1 MFNRKSVKRAAA
13 AALTAVMIFSQ
24 SSVVMADTAS
34 NHAAAGTDAYAAAAA
49 TIPGTAVKENS
60 TASDAETKSAS
71 VDGQSHDAAGSLEDS
86 TTGAGNNTSTANATT
101 GTGTQAKTAG
111 ASTSASTA
119 TTTDTST
126 STDTTATAGTSTDAT
141 NAAGAATTAAVE
153 ESAEAADTEDIA
165 TTQGATD
172 DKPETASDGTL
183 TFENDSLRVKADY
196 TKDAEIPEGA
206 ELSVSM
212 IGEDNEA
219 YDSYKKIAE
228 DKVSGVLDYLKLY
241 DISIVKDGEEIE
253 PKAPVTMSIEHTDGA
268 SLPEDETIEILHMTE
283 DGSAETLEASASMS
297 SAPVMR
303 RAAARNAMSAPAVTA
318 AAATARSARKTY
330 SGATFKT
337 GSFSVFAE
345 AGSLKTVVITAEGE
359 NYTAA
364 VTFRKDAGIPAGAVL
379 TAKELTGEAGDEY
392 RQKAA
397 EALGEQEITQA
408 RFFDIHFTVDG
419 KEQEPAPGAS
429 VQVRLAFSDS
439 MEVGKSG
446 AVKAVHFKEGAD
458 GATPEILDTETSA
471 LSSGQNNTAAAT
483 DSDAGEEM
491 TAFDVVDFTQGSFSV
506 TGVVVMSGELT
517 NNGWPTKNGQYV
529 MLLSY
534 PQKDG
539 SSASTNTGYNY
550 YAVKNDGTLM
560 QVSVENGKAVFP
572 SDIKNVDDI
581 KQYIWTSDK
590 TQGTLSNTTDN
601 QTVYINPANENGV
614 SNTEEKLV
622 IENKRI
628 RTYSSYRY
636 TDGWGYHLR
645 GYCYLAVTR
654 DNKETVIT
662 YSFDRDYAAQ
672 VTFLKSFT
680 VDDTKPGQGSG
691 NDQSLDSPAT
701 EKKLTDNGDGTYDL
715 SLSVTGQSKSSSE
728 STKADVLI
736 VFDTSGSMKESVR
749 GSNRSRMAIAKD
761 TLKKLTNKLLSQNSA
776 GYPDRIQLSLI
787 TFASGTSEA
796 TTWTSNEKTFDG
808 YIDNAR
814 AEGGTNWEAAL
825 YKANTVEH
833 REGAEKYVIF
843 ISDGQPT
850 FYKGTEYASTNQDV
864 DLSYWF
870 AKDDA
875 YSLVQNGNN
884 FYTISVFEPDS
895 VAGYMENL
903 SRYAYSGTDAP
914 NAKYPDGRCQSA
926 ADQTAIENAFA
937 NIIDEI
943 THNLGYQSVAINDEL
958 TGMTSSVFV
967 NGKAGSFRYEVTDGK
982 GMEVNL
988 TPNQDGSLSYKIDGK
1003 TKTFHGAEYKDG
1015 KVTWNMD
1022 PSVDN
1027 PFVLDNGYTYKTIF
1041 TVWPSQEA
1049 YDLVAKLKN
1058 GTIQY
1063 SELTDDQKKQINE
1076 KKDDS
1081 GNTEYVL
1088 KTNTNAEI
1096 VYSTISTT
1104 IINGEEKKEVKK
1116 QEPETI
1122 TNPEGIQINV
1132 PSINIQKKWDDNQHE
1147 SFRPAKIQFKLVQ
1160 DKDTDN
1166 KVELIPNGELSSD
1179 NGWTSTC
1186 YVSPGLIG
1194 PGNEVLEKGHTYDIV
1209 EVDTDQHYELSTET
1223 YHPMLVKTDKGVKI
1237 YNYEDGKLSDSPISE
1252 FTAENKLKGSLS
1264 LEKKVFNAGGNTDI
1278 TTIKDGKVNPAI
1290 ADEIFS
1296 YQVTL
1301 VAPRERKADDFKYQL
1316 VRQDGTSAESELKAL
1331 NEATGNTISDYTLD
1345 KDGTGDDAK
1354 TTVQFTVKLKPG
1366 EKLEL
1371 PFLPLDTKYTITE
1384 VGKAGYELKD
1394 ITVTGENEENKNLTD
1409 KSTTG
1414 KIDSNQTDAVV
1425 FSNQFASA
1433 FNLMLLKTND
1443 STEPQKL
1450 AGAEFTLK
1458 KVNGEAE
1465 ADAYNI
1471 EGTAIGTENNPIKS
1485 GTNAVSI
1492 GDLPSGQYRLTETKA
1507 PDGYTKLEK
1516 PVEFTVDRAKAGQ
1529 AEVAVKI
1536 ISNETT
1542 VATVSQDSN
1551 KTDYTITIQNKAIYV
1566 LPHSGGNGVVPYMV
1580 AGVVLMLVAA
1590 GVLGTGGVLRKGG
1603 GSY

>member
-34 NHAAAGTDAYAAAAA
+34 NHAAAGNDAYAAVAA

-60 TASDAETKSAS
+60 TPSDAETKSAS
-71 VDGQSHDAAGSLEDS
+71 VDGQSHDAAGDPEDS

-101 GTGTQAKTAG
+101 GTGTQA
-111 ASTSASTA
+111 
-119 TTTDTST
+119 TTTDTNT
-126 STDTTATAGTSTDAT
+126 STDTTTTAGTATDAT

-153 ESAEAADTEDIA
+153 ESAEVADTEDIA

-253 PKAPVTMSIEHTDGA
+253 PKAPVTVSIEHTDGA

-318 AAATARSARKTY
+318 AAATARTARKTY

-337 GSFSVFAE
+337 GGFSVFAE
-345 AGSLKTVVITAEGE
+345 AGSLKTVVVTAEGE

-364 VTFRKDAGIPAGAVL
+364 VTFGKDAGIPAGAVL
-379 TAKELTGEAGDEY
+379 TVKELTGEAGDKY

-491 TAFDVVDFTQGSFSV
+491 TAFDVVDFMQGSFSV

-529 MLLSY
+529 VLLNY

-539 SSASTNTGYNY
+539 SSASTNTGDNY

-601 QTVYINPANENGV
+601 QTVYINPAGENGV
-614 SNTEEKLV
+614 SSDKEKLE
-622 IENKRI
+622 IQNRYI
-628 RTYSSYRY
+628 RTHSQYYVKNVGYRNI
-636 TDGWGYHLR
+636 
-645 GYCYLAVTR
+645 YLAVTR
-654 DNKETVIT
+654 DDKETLIA
-662 YSFDRDYAAQ
+662 YSLAKRYASQ

-691 NDQSLDSPAT
+691 NNQSLDSPAT

-715 SLSVTGQSKSSSE
+715 SLSVTGKSKSSSE

-736 VFDTSGSMKESVR
+736 VFDTSGSMKESVW
-749 GSNRSRMAIAKD
+749 GSNRRRMAIAKD

-787 TFASGTSEA
+787 TFASDTSEA
-796 TTWTSNEKTFDG
+796 TTWTSDEETFDN
-808 YIDNAR
+808 YIDNAT
-814 AEGGTNWEAAL
+814 ADGGTNWEAAL
-825 YKANTVEH
+825 YKANTVKH
-833 REGAEKYVIF
+833 REDAEKYVIF
-843 ISDGQPT
+843 ISDGEPT
-850 FYKGTEYASTNQDV
+850 FYKGTEKAKENQDV
-864 DLSYWF
+864 ELSYWF

-884 FYTISVFEPDS
+884 FYTISVFESDS

-903 SRYAYSGTDAP
+903 TRYAYSGTDAP
-914 NAKYPDGRCQSA
+914 NAKYPYGRCQSA

-1003 TKTFHGAEYKDG
+1003 TKTFHGAEYKDE

-1022 PSVDN
+1022 PSGDN

-1041 TVWPSQEA
+1041 TVWPSQKA

-1063 SELTDDQKKQINE
+1063 SDLTDDQKKQINE

-1096 VYSTISTT
+1096 EYSTISTT
-1104 IINGEEKKEVKK
+1104 IINGQEKKEVKK

-1122 TNPEGIQINV
+1122 TNPEGIQINI
-1132 PSINIQKKWDDNQHE
+1132 PSINIQKKWDDNHHE
-1147 SFRPAKIQFKLVQ
+1147 SFRPKKIQFKLVQ
-1160 DKDTDN
+1160 DKDTEN
-1166 KVELIPNGELSSD
+1166 KFVLINGELSSD
-1179 NGWTSTC
+1179 NDWKSTC
-1186 YVSPGLIG
+1186 YVSPGLIS
-1194 PGNEVLEKGHTYDIV
+1194 PDKKLLEEGHTYDIV
-1209 EVDTDQHYELSTET
+1209 EVDTDQHYELSTKT
-1223 YHPMLVKTDKGVKI
+1223 YHPMLVKTDDGVKI

-1264 LEKKVFNAGGNTDI
+1264 LEKKVFNANDDKDI
-1278 TTIKDGKVNPAI
+1278 TFKDDKVNPAI
-1290 ADEIFS
+1290 SDETFS

-1301 VAPRERKADDFKYQL
+1301 VAPRERTADDFKYQL
-1316 VRQDGTSAESELKAL
+1316 VKQDGTSAESQTLGNVADTISNYRL
-1331 NEATGNTISDYTLD
+1331 TPNGTGNTAT
-1345 KDGTGDDAK
+1345 
-1354 TTVQFTVKLKPG
+1354 TTVTFTVTLEPG

-1384 VGKAGYELKD
+1384 KETNGYNLKD
-1394 ITVTGENEENKNLTD
+1394 ITVTDENGTRTQSGPSTD
-1409 KSTTG
+1409 VIG
-1414 KIDSNQTDAVV
+1414 ANQTDAVV

-1443 STEPQKL
+1443 STERQKL

-1465 ADAYNI
+1465 ADAYDI

-1492 GDLPSGQYRLTETKA
+1492 GDLPSGKYRLTETKA

-1542 VATVSQDSN
+1542 VATVFQDSN

-1590 GVLGTGGVLRKGG
+1590 GVLGTDGVLRKGG

>member
-34 NHAAAGTDAYAAAAA
+34 NHAADGTDAYAAAAT
-49 TIPGTAVKENS
+49 TISGTAVKEDS
-60 TASDAETKSAS
+60 TASDAAGAEKTAGAGTSTAEAGAS
-71 VDGQSHDAAGSLEDS
+71 ENA
-86 TTGAGNNTSTANATT
+86 TTGAGM
-101 GTGTQAKTAG
+101 QA
-111 ASTSASTA
+111 TA
-119 TTTDTST
+119 TG
-126 STDTTATAGTSTDAT
+126 AGTSTDTAT
-141 NAAGAATTAAVE
+141 TAGAGTSTDTATTAGADTSMDTASTAGSLTHADNSTGAATTAAIE

-165 TTQGATD
+165 VPEGATD
-172 DKPETASDGTL
+172 DKTGAALDGTL
-183 TFENDSLRVKADY
+183 TFENDAIRVKADF

-212 IGEDNEA
+212 IGDDDEA

-241 DISIVKDGEEIE
+241 DISIVKDGGEIE
-253 PKAPVTMSIEHTDGA
+253 PKAPVTVSIEHTDGA

-303 RAAARNAMSAPAVTA
+303 RAAARNAVSAPAVTA
-318 AAATARSARKTY
+318 ATATARSARKTY

-345 AGSLKTVVITAEGE
+345 AGSLKTVVVTAEGE

-364 VTFRKDAGIPAGAVL
+364 VTFGKDAGIPAGAVL
-379 TAKELTGEAGDEY
+379 TAKELTGDAGDEY

-446 AVKAVHFKEGAD
+446 EVKAVHFKEGAD
-458 GATPEILDTETSA
+458 GVTPEILDTETSA

-506 TGVVVMSGELT
+506 TGVVVTSGELT

-636 TDGWGYHLR
+636 TDRWGYYR
-645 GYCYLAVTR
+645 SGYCYLAVTR
-654 DNKETVIT
+654 DNKETVIA

-691 NDQSLDSPAT
+691 NDQTLDPPAT
-701 EKKLTDNGDGTYDL
+701 KKELTDNGDGTYDL
-715 SLSVTGQSKSSSE
+715 SLSVKGQSKSNSE

-736 VFDTSGSMKESVR
+736 VFDTSGSMGDYVTTTSGKR
-749 GSNRSRMAIAKD
+749 IRLAIAKD
-761 TLKKLTNKLLSQNSA
+761 TLKNLASKLLSQNS
-776 GYPDRIQLSLI
+776 GEHPDRIMLSLI
-787 TFASGTSEA
+787 TFGSSATEA
-796 TTWTSNEKTFDG
+796 TGWTSDKNTFDD
-808 YIDNAR
+808 YIDKAK

-833 REGAEKYVIF
+833 REDAEKYVIF
-843 ISDGQPT
+843 ISDGEPT
-850 FYKGTEYASTNQDV
+850 FYRGTENEEYNHNN

-875 YSLVQNGNN
+875 YRLVQNGNN

-895 VAGYMENL
+895 VAGSRYMERL
-903 SRYAYSGTDAP
+903 TRYAYSGTDASD
-914 NAKYPDGRCQSA
+914 AKYPDGRCQSA
-926 ADQTAIENAFA
+926 EDQPAIEKAFA

-943 THNLGYQSVAINDEL
+943 THNLGYQSVTINDEL
-958 TGMTSSVFV
+958 TSMTSSVFV
-967 NGKAGSFRYEVTDGK
+967 NGQAGSFRYEVTDGN
-982 GMEVNL
+982 GMKVVL
-988 TPNQDGSLSYKIDGK
+988 TPNQDGSLSYTIDGK
-1003 TKTFHGAEYKDG
+1003 TKKFRGAEYTDG

-1022 PSVDN
+1022 PGANN

-1063 SELTDDQKKQINE
+1063 SELINDQKEQINE

-1096 VYSTISTT
+1096 EYSTISTT
-1104 IINGEEKKEVKK
+1104 IINGTEKKEVKK

-1132 PSINIQKKWDDNQHE
+1132 PSINIQKKWDDNQNE
-1147 SFRPAKIQFKLVQ
+1147 SFRPTKVQFKLVQ
-1160 DKDTDN
+1160 DKDTGN
-1166 KVELIPNGELSSD
+1166 AFELISNGELSSV
-1179 NGWTSTC
+1179 NEWKSTC

-1194 PGNEVLEKGHTYDIV
+1194 PKNEVLEEGHTYDIV

-1223 YHPMLVKTDKGVKI
+1223 YHPMLVKKDNVVKI
-1237 YNYEDGKLSDSPISE
+1237 YNYVNGNLSELPNSE
-1252 FTAENKLKGSLS
+1252 FAAENKLKGSLS
-1264 LEKKVFNAGGNTDI
+1264 LEKKVFNANGDKDI
-1278 TTIKDGKVNPAI
+1278 TIKDGKVNPAI
-1290 ADEIFS
+1290 ADETFS

-1301 VAPRERKADDFKYQL
+1301 VAPRERIADDFKYQL
-1316 VRQDGTSAESELKAL
+1316 VKQDGTGAVSQTLQ
-1331 NEATGNTISDYTLD
+1331 NVDGTISEYSLQST
-1345 KDGTGDDAK
+1345 GTGDYAK
-1354 TTVQFTVKLKPG
+1354 TTVQFTVTLKPG

-1371 PFLPLDTKYTITE
+1371 PFLPLDTKYIITE
-1384 VGKAGYELKD
+1384 DQKSGYTLKD
-1394 ITVTGENEENKNLTD
+1394 IKVEGETVSNLTND
-1409 KSTTG
+1409 DAKGT
-1414 KIDSNQTDAVV
+1414 IDANQTDAVV
-1425 FSNQFASA
+1425 FSNKFSSA
-1433 FNLMLLKTND
+1433 FNLKLLKTND
-1443 STEPQKL
+1443 STESAQKL

-1458 KVNGEAE
+1458 KVNGETATE
-1465 ADAYNI
+1465 AVNI
-1471 EGTAIGTENNPIKS
+1471 EGTVVGTENNPIKS

-1492 GDLPSGQYRLTETKA
+1492 GDLPSGKYRLTETKA
-1507 PDGYTKLEK
+1507 PDGYTKMEN
-1516 PVEFTVDRAKAGQ
+1516 PVEFTVVRAMAG
-1529 AEVAVKI
+1529 EKDAVTI
-1536 ISNETT
+1536 ITETNS
-1542 VATVSQDSN
+1542 VATVKYTSDP